1 MSNIGICVWLDNQA
15 EEAAK
20 FYTSIFPNSKIKATT
35 KYPESAED
43 VSDKQAGSVMTVS
56 MEIDGLDVLL
66 LNGGPQFKP
75 NEALSFMITRD
86 TQEELDD
93 IWYKLI
99 ADGGQEGPCGWLK
112 DKFGVSWQV
121 TPTGMDEIM
130 GAGGDK
136 DKANKAMA
144 AMLKMKKININTL
157 KEAAA

>member
-1 MSNIGICVWLDNQA
+1 MSNIGICIWLDDQA
-15 EEAAK
+15 EEAAN
-20 FYTSIFPNSKIKATT
+20 FYTSIFPNSKIKETVR
-35 KYPESAED
+35 YPESAEK
-43 VSDKQAGSVMTVS
+43 VSGKKAGSVMTVS
-56 MEIDGLDVLL
+56 LEIDGLDVLL

-93 IWYKLI
+93 IWYKLT
-99 ADGGQEGPCGWLK
+99 ADGGSEGPCGWCK

-121 TPTGMDEIM
+121 TPTGMGEIM

-136 DKANKAMA
+136 EKANKAMA
-144 AMLKMKKININTL
+144 AMLNMKKIDINKL